1 MSLFSISPSPVLCFT
16 RPCCSCTVTSRPP
29 SRPHV
34 LAALTCPKSAGHAH
48 LRTSAMEFGHL
59 AKSALNTGYEPKK
72 FDKITSVD
80 SDTMLID
87 DPDLNEVSDFTKTT
101 HNTGLFGVLTMFESS
116 VSHVSHDDIALQIES
131 KESMHRET
139 DCQTETER
147 ETETETERERF
158 CDQYC
163 VVDVKEKSTEQYFE
177 SFSSD
182 SQRILFWWVR
192 SPRKVQ
198 HGYPELETKRF
209 RIRIIRITAWAWTS
223 KMTIIGLLEANQYAD
238 KAQRERIH
246 LCSELETKDHFYQ
259 ESYARSCREI

>member
-1 MSLFSISPSPVLCFT
+1 
-16 RPCCSCTVTSRPP
+16 
-29 SRPHV
+29 
-34 LAALTCPKSAGHAH
+34 
-48 LRTSAMEFGHL
+48 MEFGHL

-147 ETETETERERF
+147 ETETETERERGF
-158 CDQYC
+158 
-163 VVDVKEKSTEQYFE
+163 VIS
-177 SFSSD
+177 
-182 SQRILFWWVR
+182 I
-192 SPRKVQ
+192 
-198 HGYPELETKRF
+198 
-209 RIRIIRITAWAWTS
+209 A
-223 KMTIIGLLEANQYAD
+223 
-238 KAQRERIH
+238 
-246 LCSELETKDHFYQ
+246 
-259 ESYARSCREI
+259 